1 MPRYC
6 RRTSLLLIGLLVLRT
21 ATVAAASASA
31 DEPTP
36 PKEVDLLWAVKI
48 PLRDGVRLNATVY
61 KPAAMKA
68 SLPVIFTLT
77 PYIADSYHDRA
88 MYFAQHDYVFALV
101 DVRGRGNSEGHFE
114 PFVNEARDG
123 HDVVEWLARQPWC
136 NGKVAMWG
144 GSYAGFDQWATLKE
158 SPPHLATIVP
168 AAAAHP
174 GVDFPAFKNIY
185 STYLMQ
191 WLTFTAGVTP
201 NLKLFGEDDFW
212 VSKFRRLYLE
222 HRPFQDLDLVVGH
235 RNAHFQKWLQHPTP
249 DAYFDEMA
257 PSAEDYRRFD
267 LPILT
272 ITGQY
277 DGDQA
282 GAMTYYRRHMHHGSP
297 KGRDRHYLILGPWDH
312 AGTRTPSREVG
323 GLRFGSA
330 SKLDMNDLHRQWYDW
345 TLKGGP
351 KPDFLKKPVAY
362 YVTGADVWKYADSLE
377 AVPAQPVKF
386 YLNSTDGHANDVFHS
401 GCLDRHRPGKSQ
413 PDRYVYNPLDLRPVE
428 FQKEGENDLTDQRQV
443 MTLSG
448 NGLVYHSEPFPE
460 PTEITGCVKLT
471 LWMALDVRDTD
482 FEVVLTEVK
491 SNGTSV
497 HLTNDLLRA
506 RYRESL
512 RQAKLVEPGR
522 INCYEFKA
530 FSYFSRQLAKGSRL
544 RLVVRSPNSIYLEKN
559 YNSGGV
565 VSKESNKDARTA
577 HVTLYH
583 EAEHPSCLEVPLIA
597 PEKK

>member
-1 MPRYC
+1 MPRSC
-6 RRTSLLLIGLLVLRT
+6 RRASLLLVCLLLLRT
-21 ATVAAASASA
+21 ACIAA
-31 DEPTP
+31 EPMP
-36 PKEVDLLWAVKI
+36 QKEVDLLWAVKV

-68 SLPVIFTLT
+68 PLPVIFTLT

-88 MYFAQHDYVFALV
+88 MYFAQRDYVFALV
-101 DVRGRGNSEGHFE
+101 DVRGRGNSEGYFE
-114 PFVNEARDG
+114 PFANEARDG

-185 STYLMQ
+185 PTYLMQ

-201 NLKLFGEDDFW
+201 NIKLFGEDDFW
-212 VSKFRRLYLE
+212 VSKFRQLYKE

-235 RNAHFQKWLQHPTP
+235 RSAHFQKWLQHPTP
-249 DAYFDEMA
+249 DAYFDGMA
-257 PSAEDYRRFD
+257 PSAEDYHRID

-277 DGDQA
+277 DDDQA
-282 GAMTYYRRHMHHGSP
+282 GAMTYYHRHMRDGSP

-312 AGTRTPSREVG
+312 AGTRTPTREVG
-323 GLRFGSA
+323 GLHFGPA
-330 SKLDMNDLHRQWYDW
+330 SMVDLNDLHRQWYDW

-351 KPDFLKKPVAY
+351 KPDFLKKRVTY

-377 AVPAQPVKF
+377 EVPTQPVKF
-386 YLNSTDGHANDVFHS
+386 YLNSADGHANDVFHS
-401 GCLDRHRPGKSQ
+401 GSLDRDKPGKSQ
-413 PDRYVYNPLDLRPVE
+413 PDRYVYNPLDLRPIE
-428 FQKEGENDLTDQRQV
+428 FQKEAANDLTDQRQV

-482 FEVVLTEVK
+482 FEVALSEVK
-491 SNGTSV
+491 PNGTSV
-497 HLTNDLLRA
+497 LLTTDLLRA

-512 RQAKLVEPGR
+512 RQAKLVEPGA
-522 INCYEFKA
+522 INRYEFHTFA
-530 FSYFSRQLAKGSRL
+530 FFSRQLAKGSRL
-544 RLVVRSPNSIYLEKN
+544 RLVVRAPNSMYLEKN
-559 YNSGGV
+559 YNRGGV
-565 VSKESNKDARTA
+565 VSKESSKDARTA

-583 EAEHPSCLEVPLIA
+583 DAEHPSCLEVPLILSG
-597 PEKK
+597 KQ